1 MKLQIDPSVSY
12 AMALE
17 GGGARGA
24 YQIGAW
30 KALLEAGIR
39 ISAVA
44 GTSVGALNGALI
56 AMGDEARAEE
66 LWSNIHY
73 SEVMDVDDDEMGD
86 LVRGDLLELDLPRV
100 LQKVSAI
107 VHNRGLDVT
116 PLRNWIRQVADPA
129 AIRASEQEFYIVTY
143 SVSDQKEL
151 ELRAKDLTDDELH
164 DMLLASAYLPAF
176 RIERLA
182 GKLYADGGVRDVL
195 PLHVL
200 IENGYTNIIA
210 MRLYGPGIMRPVRIP
225 EGTHVYTLAPKAKLG
240 GILEFEAEQS
250 RRNIRLG
257 YYDAKRFLYGLK
269 GETYYIDAQWSEE
282 EARRFLCDGVLR
294 ACADEDLTLRAVHE
308 ERLPALAEKLK
319 AEKGS
324 YVDLAAALLEE
335 AAARKELSPWQI
347 YTEGELLDKLGDGA
361 VEEILA
367 SGTDRS
373 GVAGLISSLVH

>member
-1 MKLQIDPSVSY
+1 MKLRIDPTPSY
-12 AMALE
+12 ALALE

-30 KALLEAGIR
+30 KALTEAGIH

-56 AMGDEARAEE
+56 AMGDHARAEE

-86 LVRGDLLELDLPRV
+86 LVRGDLQELDLPRV
-100 LQKVSAI
+100 VQKVSAI

-129 AIRASEQEFYIVTY
+129 VIRASEQEFFIVTF
-143 SVSDQKEL
+143 SVSDKKEL

-200 IENGYTNIIA
+200 IENGYTDIIA

-225 EGTHVYTLAPKAKLG
+225 EGTRVHTIAPTAKLG

-250 RRNIRLG
+250 RRNMRLG
-257 YYDAKRFLYGLK
+257 YYDAMRFLYGLQ
-269 GETYYIDAQWSEE
+269 GRDYYIDAQWSEE
-282 EARRFLCDGVLR
+282 QAWRFLCDAAVRAGATQDWSLR
-294 ACADEDLTLRAVHE
+294 YIHEKQLPGLAKRLDAED
-308 ERLPALAEKLK
+308 
-319 AEKGS
+319 GG
-324 YVDLAAALLEE
+324 YVELAAAALE
-335 AAARKELSPWQI
+335 AAAARREITPWKI
-347 YTEGELLDKLGDGA
+347 YTEEELFHAVGSGA
-361 VEEILA
+361 VEELLTPAEDTGFLSGILT
-367 SGTDRS
+367 GQT
-373 GVAGLISSLVH
+373 

>member
-1 MKLQIDPSVSY
+1 
-12 AMALE
+12 MALE

-30 KALLEAGIR
+30 KALTEAGIH

-56 AMGDEARAEE
+56 AMGDVQRAEE

-73 SEVMDVDDDEMGD
+73 SEVMDVDDEEMGD
-86 LVRGDLLELDLPRV
+86 LLRGDLRELDVRKL
-100 LQKVSAI
+100 LDKVGGI
-107 VHNRGLDVT
+107 IRNRGLDVT

-129 AIRASEQEFYIVTY
+129 VIRASDIEFYIVTY
-143 SVSDQKEL
+143 SVTDQKEL

-176 RIERLA
+176 RIERLE

-200 IENGYTNIIA
+200 IANGYTHIIA

-225 EGTHVYTLAPKAKLG
+225 EGTDVYTLAPKEKLG
-240 GILEFEAEQS
+240 GVLEFEAEQS
-250 RRNIRLG
+250 QKNIRLG

-269 GETYYIDAQWSEE
+269 GESYYIDAQWSEE
-282 EARRFLCDGVLR
+282 QARQFLCAAVQRAEPDPALSLR
-294 ACADEDLTLRAVHE
+294 AIHE
-308 ERLPALAEKLK
+308 KRLPALAKKLK
-319 AEKGS
+319 TDKDS
-324 YVDLAAALLEE
+324 YIDLAAALLET
-335 AAARKELSPWQI
+335 AAARQELPLWQI
-347 YTEGELLDKLGDGA
+347 YTEDELLQALGTEA
-361 VEEILA
+361 VDSALA
-367 SGTDRS
+367 AGTERS
-373 GVAGLISSLVH
+373 WIERLQDQTE

>member
-1 MKLQIDPSVSY
+1 MKLRIDPTLSY

-30 KALLEAGIR
+30 KALVEAGVH

-56 AMGDEARAEE
+56 TMGDVERAEE
-66 LWSNIHY
+66 LWSNIRY
-73 SEVMDVDDDEMGD
+73 SEVMDVDDDEMRD
-86 LVRGDLLELDLPRV
+86 LLRGDIRGLDLHRV
-100 LQKVSAI
+100 AEKVTAVI
-107 VHNRGLDVT
+107 HNRGLDVT

-129 AIRASEQEFYIVTY
+129 VIRSSDKELYIVTF

-176 RIERLA
+176 RAERME

-225 EGTHVYTLAPKAKLG
+225 EGTEVYTIAPKAKLG

-250 RRNIRLG
+250 RKNLRLG
-257 YYDAKRFLYGLK
+257 YYDAMRFLYGLK
-269 GETYYIDAQWSEE
+269 GETYYIDSQWSEDQ
-282 EARRFLCDGVLR
+282 ARQFLCETVRQAVGGEDLSLR
-294 ACADEDLTLRAVHE
+294 ALHE
-308 ERLPALAEKLK
+308 ERLPALAKKLG
-319 AEKGS
+319 AEKGD
-324 YVDLAAALLEE
+324 YTDLAAALLE
-335 AAARKELSPWQI
+335 AAAERQELLPWQI
-347 YTEGELLDKLGDGA
+347 CTEEELLSALGGGTGEALLAA
-361 VEEILA
+361 VREA
-367 SGTDRS
+367 VGR
-373 GVAGLISSLVH
+373 G

>member
-1 MKLQIDPSVSY
+1 MKLQIDPNVSY
-12 AMALE
+12 ALALE

-30 KALLEAGIR
+30 RALTEAGIH

-56 AMGDEARAEE
+56 AMGDLDRAEE
-66 LWSNIHY
+66 LWGNIHY
-73 SEVMDVDDDEMGD
+73 SAVMDVDDDEMGD
-86 LVRGDLLELDLPRV
+86 LLRGDLQELDLHRV
-100 LQKVSAI
+100 MQKVSAI

-129 AIRASEQEFYIVTY
+129 AIRASEQEFFIVTF
-143 SVSDQKEL
+143 SVTDKKEL

-200 IENGYTNIIA
+200 IENGYKNIIA

-225 EGTHVYTLAPKAKLG
+225 EGTDVHTIAPKGKLG

-250 RRNIRLG
+250 KKNMRMG
-257 YYDAKRFLYGLK
+257 YYDAMRFLYGLK
-269 GETYYIDAQWSEE
+269 GKTFYIDSQWSEE
-282 EARRFLCDGVLR
+282 QARQFLCAAVRR
-294 ACADEDLTLRAVHE
+294 AGEEMTLREVHE
-308 ERLPALAEKLK
+308 QRLPALARQLD
-319 AEKGS
+319 AEDGD
-324 YVDLAAALLEE
+324 YRDLAAALLE
-335 AAARKELSPWQI
+335 AAAVRRELPCWKI
-347 YTEGELLDKLGDGA
+347 YTEQELLAAVGDAAVDEVLAPREDRGKLLTLT
-361 VEEILA
+361 EM
-367 SGTDRS
+367 
-373 GVAGLISSLVH
+373 